1 MTSVDG
7 IGVNHRPNSW
17 TRRLVASPETGRT
30 SPEPGRLAPVNCRN
44 WKLKERSGD
53 GRKKRMVKEFDL
65 VAAQVKHWLERA
77 EAEGMLVRRE
87 YPKGKKGK
95 VVMCEKGPNA

>member
-1 MTSVDG
+1 M
-7 IGVNHRPNSW
+7 RPAPANS
-17 TRRLVASPETGRT
+17 
-30 SPEPGRLAPVNCRN
+30 N
-44 WKLKERSGD
+44 ERSGD